1 MACAT
6 YRALREEPLFLSNC
20 LQRGRFFYEIF
31 FITLH
36 LIQKLTS
43 LKAAKPDIVVL
54 WNKICLED
62 DITSFEQLYRFL
74 YGRLLKFSVYYVTDK
89 QAAEDIVTEVFVKC
103 WENRAASTHV
113 VNPESYFFIAV
124 KNQSL
129 KYLKKNSSVTFI
141 DLVDA
146 EEDVSVNMQTP
157 EYLIETKEL
166 HRQLDKAIAGLAP
179 QAATVFRL
187 IKESGMKYKEVAELL
202 NISPRTVQTQLFRAI
217 AKLRVT
223 LEHLNIK
230 DQGTGEKVI
239 GKIISLTILVGYLS
253 FLYFL

>member
-1 MACAT
+1 M
-6 YRALREEPLFLSNC
+6 
-20 LQRGRFFYEIF
+20 
-31 FITLH
+31 
-36 LIQKLTS
+36 
-43 LKAAKPDIVVL
+43 KAAKLDLVVL

-74 YGRLLKFSVYYVTDK
+74 YGRLLKFSVYYVRDK

-113 VNPESYFFIAV
+113 LNPESYFFIAV

-141 DLVDA
+141 DLVDI
-146 EEDVSVNMQTP
+146 EDDVQVSMHTP
-157 EYLIETKEL
+157 EYIMETREL
-166 HRQLDKAIAGLAP
+166 HKQLDRAIAGLAP
-179 QAATVFRL
+179 QAAMVFRL

-202 NISPRTVQTQLFRAI
+202 GISPRTVQTQLFRAI
-217 AKLRVT
+217 AKLRVVLQPLHT
-223 LEHLNIK
+223 K
-230 DQGTGEKVI
+230 DKGTDEKII
-239 GKIISLTILVGYLS
+239 GKIISLVILAGTLS

>member
-1 MACAT
+1 MPTAA
-6 YRALREEPLFLSNC
+6 
-20 LQRGRFFYEIF
+20 RFFYEIF

-36 LIQKLTS
+36 LIQKLTK
-43 LKAAKPDIVVL
+43 LKAAKLDLVVL

-74 YGRLLKFSVYYVTDK
+74 YSRLLKFSVYYVTDK
-89 QAAEDIVTEVFVKC
+89 QVAEDIVTEVFVKC
-103 WENRAASTHV
+103 WENRNGSTHV
-113 VNPESYFFIAV
+113 LNPESYFFIAV

-146 EEDVSVNMQTP
+146 VEDVQVSTHTP
-157 EYLIETKEL
+157 EYIMETKEL
-166 HRQLDKAIAGLAP
+166 HKQLDQAIAGLAP

-202 NISPRTVQTQLFRAI
+202 GISPRTVQTQLFRAI
-217 AKLRVT
+217 AKLRVI
-223 LEHLNIK
+223 LQPLNTK
-230 DQGTGEKVI
+230 DKGTDEKMI
-239 GKIISLTILVGYLS
+239 GKIISLVILGATLS